1 MSRFNSE
8 AERRRDEEQR
18 KEGTGQEMMCRSQ
31 ENITYLIMISLM
43 HAGARKKD
51 FIIRPSVITFIR
63 VFVSCGN
70 FLFSLS
76 FVVKEKKK
84 SLSTNIFHHS
94 LH

>member
-1 MSRFNSE
+1 
-8 AERRRDEEQR
+8 
-18 KEGTGQEMMCRSQ
+18 MCRSQ

-51 FIIRPSVITFIR
+51 FVIKPSVITFIR

-70 FLFSLS
+70 FLFGLS

-84 SLSTNIFHHS
+84 PVNKYFSS
-94 LH
+94 